1 MFRDK
6 ISSTASCLPVPMTPF
21 PLDEARRLARALA
34 RALAMRRP
42 RIHVLTNPVAQ
53 ALSAQAL
60 VALGAE
66 PSMSAHP
73 RDILALARGADAI
86 LVNLGMLEPAREAA
100 IEALLAEGAALATPV
115 VLDPVMAD
123 RVPFRRQL
131 AERFSPFPR
140 LLVKGNA
147 AEMAALRGAFPA
159 GTVLVT
165 TGGTDH
171 VEGSAACEIT
181 GGHPL
186 MARFSGS
193 GCLAGAVIAAFAS
206 VEPEPARAAA
216 AALTALRHAAAE
228 AGAAA
233 QGPGTF
239 VPLLLDS
246 LARFSEG

>member
-1 MFRDK
+1 VH
-6 ISSTASCLPVPMTPF
+6 A
-21 PLDEARRLARALA
+21 
-34 RALAMRRP
+34 
-42 RIHVLTNPVAQ
+42 LTNPVAQ
-53 ALSAQAL
+53 ALSANAL

-73 RDILALARGADAI
+73 RDILALARSADAI
-86 LVNLGMLEPAREAA
+86 FVNLGMLEPVREAA
-100 IEALLAEGAALATPV
+100 IEALLGEGAALAQPV

-123 RVPFRRQL
+123 RVPFRRAL
-131 AERFSPFPR
+131 AERFAVFPR

-147 AEMAALRGAFPA
+147 AEMAALRDVFPA
-159 GTVLVT
+159 EATRIT
-165 TGGTDH
+165 TGETDR
-171 VEGSAACEIT
+171 VEAFEIT

-193 GCLAGAVIAAFAS
+193 GCLAGAVIAAFAAI
-206 VEPEPARAAA
+206 EPKPALAAA

-228 AGAAA
+228 AGAEA

-246 LARFSEG
+246 LARFSDG

>member
-1 MFRDK
+1 MQ
-6 ISSTASCLPVPMTPF
+6 AF
-21 PLDEARRLARALA
+21 PLDEVRRLARAL
-34 RALAMRRP
+34 RLRRP
-42 RIHVLTNPVAQ
+42 RVHALTNPIAQ
-53 ALSAQAL
+53 ALSANAL
-60 VALGAE
+60 AALGAE

-73 RDILALARGADAI
+73 RDILALARSADAT

-100 IEALLAEGAALATPV
+100 IEALLTEGAALTKPI

-123 RVPFRRQL
+123 RVPFRREL
-131 AERFSPFPR
+131 AERFAVFPH

-147 AEMAALRGAFPA
+147 AETAALNGVFPA
-159 GTVLVT
+159 EVTRIT
-165 TGGTDH
+165 TGEADR
-171 VEGSAACEIT
+171 VEAFEIT

-206 VEPEPARAAA
+206 VEPEPVRAAA

-228 AGAAA
+228 AGAQA

-246 LARFSEG
+246 LARFSDG